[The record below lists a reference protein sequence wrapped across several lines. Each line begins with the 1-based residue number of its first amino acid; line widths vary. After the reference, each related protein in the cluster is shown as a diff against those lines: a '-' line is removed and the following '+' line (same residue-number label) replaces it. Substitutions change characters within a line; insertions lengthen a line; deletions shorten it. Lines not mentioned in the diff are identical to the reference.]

1 MAGVLR
7 PATLS
12 AGLALFGL
20 TLLVPLAL
28 ARPPYRE
35 QAIRQFHIE
44 GPTWSKKTM
53 ACTYCHVNAGGGAPW
68 NLFGQGVRASLGES
82 SFKTID
88 VALYDVLAAG
98 QDADGD
104 GYPDAVEVYARTLP
118 GDPESHPTEA
128 LADLE
133 QKFGA
138 AGGVEQYRWK
148 KGDQTKP

>member
-1 MAGVLR
+1 MVGVLK

-12 AGLALFGL
+12 AGLSLLGL

-35 QAIRQFHIE
+35 QAIKQFHIE

-68 NLFGQGVRASLGES
+68 NPFGQEVRASLGES

-98 QDADGD
+98 KDADGD
-104 GYPDAVEVYARTLP
+104 GYPDAIEVYARTLP
-118 GDPESHPTEA
+118 GDPKNRPAEA
-128 LADLE
+128 LANLE
-133 QKFGA
+133 KQFQA
-138 AGGVEQYRWK
+138 AGGVEQYKWTQEK
-148 KGDQTKP
+148 SEKP